1 MVLKT
6 PDIPKNN
13 FVPGRMAM
21 TCCEADMT
29 FLGFMC
35 KAKNA
40 RLLETKDWVK
50 VRARVEYEYMP
61 EYEGEGPMLY
71 ADYVEKAE
79 PIEEIVQF

>member
-1 MVLKT
+1 
-6 PDIPKNN
+6 
-13 FVPGRMAM
+13 M

-61 EYEGEGPMLY
+61 EYEGRRSDALCRLCGKGR
-71 ADYVEKAE
+71 AD
-79 PIEEIVQF
+79 

>member
-1 MVLKT
+1 
-6 PDIPKNN
+6 
-13 FVPGRMAM
+13 
-21 TCCEADMT
+21 MT

-71 ADYVEKAE
+71 ADYVERQSRLRRLCSSK
-79 PIEEIVQF
+79 ICNL